1 MEVALSHTT
10 SHAVRGGS
18 EGLSQQAHID
28 TQPQEGE
35 GFLFSHNLIEIL
47 WSISLKKYSKGL

>member
-1 MEVALSHTT
+1 MELVLSHTT
-10 SHAVRGGS
+10 SLAVRGGR

-28 TQPQEGE
+28 TKPQEGE
-35 GFLFSHNLIEIL
+35 RFLFSHNLIEIL

>member
-1 MEVALSHTT
+1 MEVVLSHTA
-10 SHAVRGGS
+10 SRAVRGAR

-28 TQPQEGE
+28 TKPQEGE